1 MESKIPSIDSG
12 EQFKIHLLSSAYS
25 DTLNSTS
32 STVFQVPSLSF
43 LIKISPP
50 KNMIEK
56 DIVKS
61 DHLADC
67 LIVEV
72 ISF

>member
-12 EQFKIHLLSSAYS
+12 EQFKNHLLSSAYC

-32 STVFQVPSLSF
+32 STVFPVPSLSF

-61 DHLADC
+61 DHLADS

-72 ISF
+72 I